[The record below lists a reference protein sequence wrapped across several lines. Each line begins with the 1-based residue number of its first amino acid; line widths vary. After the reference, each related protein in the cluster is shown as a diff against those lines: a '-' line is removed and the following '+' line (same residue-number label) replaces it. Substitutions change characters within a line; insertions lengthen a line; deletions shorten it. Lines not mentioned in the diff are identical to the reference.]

1 MLAKYILFSASL
13 IMMLAQDVTSY
24 CDTSAKSRRDCELCK
39 VSLQDANETVCT
51 IAEGPCFWVDTT
63 DPNPY
68 TNWTN
73 ANCTNGGGGSPG
85 GDDKDKGGDG
95 DGGCKGGPKKCGRL
109 RG

>member
-1 MLAKYILFSASL
+1 MLAKYILFSATSL

-24 CDTSAKSRRDCELCK
+24 CDTNAKSQRDCELCK

-63 DPNPY
+63 DINPY

-73 ANCTNGGGGSPG
+73 ANCTKTAG
-85 GDDKDKGGDG
+85 GDKGDG

>member
-1 MLAKYILFSASL
+1 MLAKYILFSATSL

-51 IAEGPCFWVDTT
+51 SAEGPCFWVDTT
-63 DPNPY
+63 DINPY

-73 ANCTNGGGGSPG
+73 ANCTSGGGGSSGG
-85 GDDKDKGGDG
+85 GDKGG
-95 DGGCKGGPKKCGRL
+95 DGGCKGGPKKCGL